1 MENLLVDNHFWVG
14 VAFLI
19 LVAVLVSAG
28 VHKLVW
34 KVLGDTGAKVQ
45 AQLDEAEALRKEAQT
60 LLAQITDQRAEAE
73 RQATAM
79 IEAAK
84 AEATRMQAE
93 AKANL
98 AEQIAR
104 RGQLAE
110 RRIAVAEAQA
120 TADVK
125 AAAADLASQMAE
137 TVLAG
142 RISGAKSDPLID
154 AALDQLATRAFSP
167 AR

>member
-19 LVAVLVSAG
+19 LVGVLVAAG

-34 KVLGDTGAKVQ
+34 TLLGDAGAKVQ
-45 AQLDEAEALRKEAQT
+45 AQLDEAEALRTEAQA
-60 LLAQITDQRAEAE
+60 LLAQITEQRAEAE

-79 IEAAK
+79 IAAAK
-84 AEATRMQAE
+84 AEAARMQAE

-125 AAAADLASQMAE
+125 AAAADLATQMAE
-137 TVLAG
+137 SLLAG
-142 RISGAKSDPLID
+142 RLAGAKSDPLID
-154 AALDQLATRAFSP
+154 AALDQLATRAFSA